1 VSRSLVSLREAEPT
15 DAEFLVDLWADGLRR
30 AERPDLLA
38 DVEQVVKT
46 AHVSPEQRLV
56 IAEHDGERAGA
67 VLLRIATVTPLN
79 LDLAVQVV
87 SPCVVPA
94 FRRRGI
100 GRTLMECAVAFAEEA
115 GVSHVATA
123 VASSTSGSRDGNR
136 FMARLALGPLATMRV
151 APVVAVRA
159 RLTAARPA
167 GAGGGRQL
175 TRVLAARRS
184 ARRARPAVSEQ

>member
-1 VSRSLVSLREAEPT
+1 MSRSLVSLREAEPT

-38 DVEQVVKT
+38 DVEQLVKT

-56 IAEHDGERAGA
+56 VAEYDGEPAGA

-87 SPCVVPA
+87 SPCVATP

-100 GRTLMECAVAFAEEA
+100 GRTLMDCAVAFAEEA
-115 GVSHVATA
+115 GVPHLATA
-123 VASSTSGSRDGNR
+123 VSSTSPGSRDGNR
-136 FMARLALGPLATMRV
+136 FMARLALGPLGTLRV

-159 RLTAARPA
+159 RLTATRPA
-167 GAGGGRQL
+167 SAGGGRQL

-184 ARRARPAVSEQ
+184 ARRARPVVSE